1 MAEISTNSTRGNKN
15 VRRKRSSL
23 RIDMTP
29 MVDLAFLLITFFML
43 TTALTK
49 PLVMEVNKP
58 EDDTSNTDSR
68 QTIREKDLLTLV
80 LGENDKLYWFIG
92 QTAPEIN
99 VTDYS
104 EVGVRKVLTTKKAEI
119 QRLHVFIKGSKGS
132 RYKNLV
138 DIMDEMLITEIKNY
152 SIVDMTRDDDKLI
165 AEFKMKESGLRIN

>member
-1 MAEISTNSTRGNKN
+1 MAEINTSSTRSNGK

-43 TTALTK
+43 TSVLTQ
-49 PLVMEVNKP
+49 PVVMKVNKP
-58 EDDTSNTDSR
+58 DDDPDSQSQ

-80 LGENDKLYWFIG
+80 LGENDKLYWFTGI
-92 QTAPEIN
+92 TDPEIN
-99 VTDYS
+99 ITDFS
-104 EVGVRKVLTTKKAEI
+104 ESGIRKILTTKKAEI

-138 DIMDEMLITEIKNY
+138 DIMDEMLITEITNY
-152 SIVDMTRDDDKLI
+152 SIVDMTQDDDKLI
-165 AEFKMKESGLRIN
+165 AEFRSKESGLRIN